1 VLVEIMFL
9 TRFLFELVLIANVE
23 NLAGEPALIET
34 LWRLQSVAMIFNG
47 LALALA
53 LVGLARAA
61 RLSGLIPAW
70 QELLSLGAARAFFI
84 VAISSVASLEGS
96 PIGLLGLAAFVSWLV
111 WLGLTSLWLLRSG
124 DETATS

>member
-1 VLVEIMFL
+1 MPDYATSRSKTSSEAAFWTRVGAVGLVLVEIMFL
-9 TRFLFELVLIANVE
+9 TRFLFELVLITN
-23 NLAGEPALIET
+23 IET
-34 LWRLQSVAMIFNG
+34 LWWLQGAAMIFNG

-70 QELLSLGAARAFFI
+70 QELLSHGAARAFFI

-96 PIGLLGLAAFVSWLV
+96 PIG
-111 WLGLTSLWLLRSG
+111 
-124 DETATS
+124 